1 MSTPA
6 KLIGLQLW
14 IDRDALARGVA
25 DLHGGDVG
33 EFCRVLAEDTGLLV
47 QRDAD
52 GSVCGATFEG
62 DNMTAALDDFCEE
75 FAPYIRAGS
84 FIELELEDDGTRARW
99 EFDGTECHATET
111 PPG

>member
-14 IDRDALARGVA
+14 IDHDALAR
-25 DLHGGDVG
+25 
-33 EFCRVLAEDTGLLV
+33 
-47 QRDAD
+47 
-52 GSVCGATFEG
+52 
-62 DNMTAALDDFCEE
+62 
-75 FAPYIRAGS
+75 